1 MTRSI
6 AAAAVSALAHAYPST
21 RAGRLLILIYHRV
34 RPCRDPMFP
43 GEVDACRFDWQL
55 SLLRRYCRPIELRD
69 AVRGLRDDSLPPRSV
84 AVTFD
89 DGYADNVTV
98 ALPILQRH
106 GIPATFFIAPGFL
119 DGGRMWNDSIIE
131 AVRRAPGESLDLTN
145 FGQGVVPLGP
155 EAARGRI
162 AESII
167 GAVKRLAPQIRLDH
181 VNQLCRRIGIDLPV
195 DLMLTTDQ
203 VRLLANAGQE
213 IGAHTMTHPILR
225 TLSDDVARAEIQ
237 LSREALERITG
248 RPVRAFAFPN
258 GRPGDDY
265 TARDCDLV
273 RDLGFEFA
281 LSTRPGAA
289 SSRSDVYQLPRFTPW
304 DQEPWRWLMRLLW
317 MFGNSGPA
325 TGTTSL
331 TTGRCP

>member
-6 AAAAVSALAHAYPST
+6 AAAAVSAIAHAHPGT

-34 RPCRDPMFP
+34 RPHPDPMFP
-43 GEVDACRFDWQL
+43 GEVDADRFDWHL
-55 SLLRRYCRPIELRD
+55 SLLRRHCRPIALRD
-69 AVRGLRDDSLPPRSV
+69 AVRGLYDDLLPPRSV

-131 AVRRAPGESLDLTN
+131 AVRRAPGKSLDLTD
-145 FGQGVVPLGP
+145 FGHGVVVVGA
-155 EAARGRI
+155 EASRRRI
-162 AESII
+162 AELII
-167 GAVKRLAPQIRLDH
+167 GTVKHLAPQARLDH
-181 VNQLCRRIGIDLPV
+181 VNQLCRRIGVDLPV
-195 DLMLTTDQ
+195 DLMMTTGQ
-203 VRLLANAGQE
+203 VRLLVDSGQQ

-225 TLSDDVARAEIQ
+225 TLSDDLARAEIQ
-237 LSREALERITG
+237 LSRQALERITG

-265 TARDCDLV
+265 TERDCDLV

-304 DQEPWRWLMRLLW
+304 DPKPWRWLMRLLW
-317 MFGNSGPA
+317 MFGKAEQAFGTNSLPP
-325 TGTTSL
+325 
-331 TTGRCP
+331 GRCP

>member
-1 MTRSI
+1 MTRAI
-6 AAAAVSALAHAYPST
+6 ATAAVSAIAHAYPGT

-34 RPCRDPMFP
+34 RPYPDPMFP
-43 GEVDACRFDWQL
+43 GEVDADRFDRQM
-55 SLLRRYCRPIELRD
+55 SLLRRYCHPIALRD
-69 AVRGLRDDSLPPRSV
+69 AVRGLCDDSLPPRSV

-89 DGYADNVTV
+89 DGYADNATV
-98 ALPILQRH
+98 ALSILQRH
-106 GIPATFFIAPGFL
+106 GIPATFFVAPGFL
-119 DGGRMWNDSIIE
+119 DGGIMWNDSIIE
-131 AVRRAPGESLDLTN
+131 AVRQAPWESLDLN
-145 FGQGVVPLGP
+145 DFGNGVVRLGP

-167 GAVKRLAPQIRLDH
+167 GTVKHLAPQARLDH
-181 VNQLCRRIGIDLPV
+181 VNQLCRRIGVDLPV
-195 DLMLTTDQ
+195 DLMMTTDQ

-237 LSREALERITG
+237 VSREALERILG

-265 TARDCDLV
+265 TGRDCDLV

-281 LSTRPGAA
+281 LSTSPGAA

-317 MFGNSGPA
+317 MFGKSEPA
-325 TGTTSL
+325 IGANLLPS
-331 TTGRCP
+331 GRCP